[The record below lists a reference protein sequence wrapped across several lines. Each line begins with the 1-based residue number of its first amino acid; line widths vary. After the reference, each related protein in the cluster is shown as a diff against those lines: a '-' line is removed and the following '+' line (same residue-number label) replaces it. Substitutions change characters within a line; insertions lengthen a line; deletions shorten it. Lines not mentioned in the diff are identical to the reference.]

1 MESFAMS
8 SDNETIE
15 NESTKNEF
23 PYKITIPVRSVKQGK
38 EILREWF
45 GASIWSEV
53 SGYYINYP
61 TGALIEK
68 VKTDAES

>member
-8 SDNETIE
+8 SDDKTIE
-15 NESTKNEF
+15 NESAKNEF

-38 EILREWF
+38 EILQEWF

-53 SGYYINYP
+53 SGYHINYP
-61 TGALIEK
+61 TRAIIEK